1 MKFIEFRQQKE
12 LYIFHGDWQ
21 IGFVNLPKGETLITI
36 VIPANITPAAAHP
49 TTMYTKVASV
59 IDCREA
65 WEIYNTNKK

>member
-12 LYIFHGDWQ
+12 LHMLHGDWQ

-36 VIPANITPAAAHP
+36 SIPANITPGNACA
-49 TTMYTKVASV
+49 TIMYTKVASV

-65 WEIYNTNKK
+65 WEIYNTNNK